1 MRNSEISSLIYNINA
16 EEVLY
21 KEGILCEFWRTRHQ
35 ITLLDQR
42 GKSALNQVV
51 GRGSFGVV
59 YRAKMKYYP
68 YSIRAIKRLRKQL
81 VKSPADIIKEYSILT
96 TLDHPQIIKI
106 YETFEDAHNF
116 FLVLE

>member
-1 MRNSEISSLIYNINA
+1 LVSNQKTAAWRIINA

-21 KEGILCEFWRTRHQ
+21 KEGILCEFGRSGHQ
-35 ITLLDQR
+35 GALLDQR
-42 GKSALNQVV
+42 GKAALIQIV

-59 YRAKMKYYP
+59 YKAKMKYYP
-68 YSIRAIKRLRKQL
+68 YSVRAIKRIRKQL

-106 YETFEDAHNF
+106 YETF
-116 FLVLE
+116 